1 LIHITKDILD
11 PDEITDKVRNPS
23 AGAIISFLGS
33 TRNVTSDRKV
43 LYLEYEAYEPMARK
57 ELAAVADE
65 MHERWPL
72 HGVAISHRL
81 GRLEIGEISLV
92 VAVSSQHRPD
102 AFAACEYSINRIKQ
116 TVPIWKKEYFEG
128 GAVWVESPEDQHTSS
143 TFNA

>member
-1 LIHITKDILD
+1 MIHITKDILD
-11 PDEITDKVRNPS
+11 PDVITDKVRNPS

-65 MHERWPL
+65 RHERWPL

-81 GRLEIGEISLV
+81 GRREIGEISLV

-102 AFAACEYSINRIKQ
+102 AFAACEYSIDRIKQ

-128 GAVWVESPEDQHTSS
+128 GAVWGESPEDQHTSS

>member
-1 LIHITKDILD
+1 MIEITKNVLD
-11 PDEITDKVRNPS
+11 PDEITSRVHNPS

-33 TRNVTSDRKV
+33 TRNVTS
-43 LYLEYEAYEPMARK
+43 YEPMAHK
-57 ELAAVADE
+57 LLAAVADE

-81 GRLEIGEISLV
+81 GRLEIGEVSLV

-102 AFAACEYSINRIKQ
+102 AFAACEYSVDRIKQ

-128 GAVWVESPEDQHTSS
+128 GSVWVESPDDQHTSG
-143 TFNA
+143 TFKP

>member
-1 LIHITKDILD
+1 MIHITKDILD

-102 AFAACEYSINRIKQ
+102 AFAACEYSIDRIKQ
-116 TVPIWKKEYFEG
+116 TVPIWKKEFYLDG
-128 GAVWVESPEDQHTSS
+128 SAWIGSADNP
-143 TFNA
+143 N

>member
-1 LIHITKDILD
+1 MIEVTKNVLD
-11 PDEITDKVRNPS
+11 PNGIMDRVRNPS

-57 ELAAVADE
+57 MLVAVADE

-72 HGVAISHRL
+72 YGVAISHRL
-81 GRLEIGEISLV
+81 GRLEIGEVSLV

-102 AFAACEYSINRIKQ
+102 AFAACEYSVDRIKQ

-128 GAVWVESPEDQHTSS
+128 GSVWIESPEDQHRMGT
-143 TFNA
+143 TNP